1 MAEFGASPAKP
12 ISNFICLMFSGITNL
27 PFSTFGTTGSSY
39 ACGSVG
45 YFTGLTVPASN
56 IVTLLVQHA
65 GANYILIVNTPVGG
79 GDSSQTAMDTA
90 VAEFFFS
97 ATYMT
102 AT

>member
-1 MAEFGASPAKP
+1 MVTVQAK
-12 ISNFICLMFSGITNL
+12 LGWTAHTGTGGMLITNL
-27 PFSTFGTTGSSY
+27 PFSTFGTNGSSY

-45 YFTGLTVPASN
+45 FFTGLTVPASN